1 MTKGSQKQGSLFNVG
16 DLATHRETGRTRIVR
31 HIRFSQEGEMLLG
44 FGKYPTGFV
53 FAKHYR
59 QYGKKD

>member
-16 DLATHRETGRTRIVR
+16 DLATPRETGRTRIVR
-31 HIRFSQEGEMLLG
+31 HIRFSVDGEIILG